1 MSRNRSAGMVKL
13 RPEPVWAWTN
23 RKNISQNDLA
33 EMVGVSPGHFSRLMN
48 GWRGPSP
55 PLRRR
60 LMDKLDIQDFDELFV
75 VVVQDD

>member
-60 LMDKLDIQDFDELFV
+60 LMDKLDIKDFDELFV